1 MLVILQSS
9 DLGFFSFSFF
19 FSHKLPGL
27 SFFSLCF
34 LGFKPFGLTTS
45 SLFPWP
51 LVLISLGLD
60 AVIFWTS
67 TQFYSKNLSIHFPI
81 QVEDILCSG
90 QDYIDEIFESNF
102 SKEIESEDYFIVL
115 ESKYRELY
123 LQIHRYKFTLV
134 KHIQWFD
141 FQT

>member
-1 MLVILQSS
+1 M
-9 DLGFFSFSFF
+9 
-19 FSHKLPGL
+19 
-27 SFFSLCF
+27 
-34 LGFKPFGLTTS
+34 
-45 SLFPWP
+45 
-51 LVLISLGLD
+51 
-60 AVIFWTS
+60 
-67 TQFYSKNLSIHFPI
+67 
-81 QVEDILCSG
+81 EDILCSG

-123 LQIHRYKFTLV
+123 LQIHQYKFTLV